1 MKIGYARTSTADQ
14 VAGIEAQ
21 QAALKAAGCEEVF
34 EEHASALSDR
44 PQLDAAFRFL
54 RQAEEGRCA
63 DALVV
68 TKLDRLARSVLDLWR
83 LIGRLEQKGA
93 GLIILD
99 FSGNTIDTRTPAG
112 RAMLSIFG
120 AIAQFEREVM
130 LERQRAGIAKAKT
143 EGKYRGR
150 APTARRRL
158 AEMQALR
165 AEGLAAAEIGRRLGL
180 PRQTVHRILRE
191 AQQ

>member
-1 MKIGYARTSTADQ
+1 
-14 VAGIEAQ
+14 
-21 QAALKAAGCEEVF
+21 
-34 EEHASALSDR
+34 
-44 PQLDAAFRFL
+44 
-54 RQAEEGRCA
+54 
-63 DALVV
+63 
-68 TKLDRLARSVLDLWR
+68 
-83 LIGRLEQKGA
+83 
-93 GLIILD
+93 
-99 FSGNTIDTRTPAG
+99 
-112 RAMLSIFG
+112 MLSIFG
-120 AIAQFEREVM
+120 AMAQFEREVM